1 MTGAQG
7 VVGSWPSA
15 VILVPPWVD
24 SSERPRVLAL
34 LRARGARQICAR
46 SALRAALRA
55 DGGPNAVQRW
65 GPIRAS
71 PTDAFGLL

>member
-1 MTGAQG
+1 MRTQSRQQLWGCPRG
-7 VVGSWPSA
+7 FNSIVS
-15 VILVPPWVD
+15 
-24 SSERPRVLAL
+24 PRVLAL

-46 SALRAALRA
+46 SALRAPFRA